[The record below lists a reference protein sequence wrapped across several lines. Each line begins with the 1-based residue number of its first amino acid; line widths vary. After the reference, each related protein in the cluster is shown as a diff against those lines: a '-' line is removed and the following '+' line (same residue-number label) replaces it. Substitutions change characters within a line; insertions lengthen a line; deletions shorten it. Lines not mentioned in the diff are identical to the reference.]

1 MFPVFILPYVAIIFG
16 TWSFTAL
23 EELLP
28 SFLLGPEHLVKMPT
42 TTMAI
47 KIHIIVVIIIVLL
60 LLLSIYNYYSFPS
73 SKTYFLFVTLGN
85 SNATASNGLSGI
97 SSLYGLPSHSPS
109 FALYLTTWSS
119 FSVDRILL

>member
-1 MFPVFILPYVAIIFG
+1 MFPTLVFPYVADIIG
-16 TWSFTAL
+16 TLSFTAL
-23 EELLP
+23 EESLL

-42 TTMAI
+42 TTIAM
-47 KIHIIVVIIIVLL
+47 KITMIDVTIIFLV